1 MPLKTIIWRDRLTLP
16 TDPDA
21 NRIYQWAWADWLD
34 GETLADVEILTSGG
48 ITAVEEFRGA
58 DYVDVRVSGGAVDA
72 VHAVTVRAT
81 SSGSGR
87 VQDRT
92 VLFNCKE
99 R

>member
-1 MPLKTIIWRDRLTLP
+1 MSLKPIIWRAGLTLP

-21 NRIYQWAWADWLD
+21 VEIYQWAWADWLD
-34 GETLADVEILTSGG
+34 GETLADVQVIAGAG
-48 ITAVEEFRGA
+48 ITAQVAYTGA
-58 DYVDVRVSGGAVDA
+58 DYVDVRVSAAAVGA

-81 SSGSGR
+81 SSTGR

-92 VLFNCKE
+92 VLFDSRE